1 MERGRGC
8 IDMGLVIDFHFHAG
22 LYHDYHPWV
31 IDWIKTQMENAEEF
45 IQEVLTP
52 EGLIRYLDDSG
63 VDYAVAL
70 AELSPIT
77 TGVLSNEEVAEVCR
91 GNDRMIPFCSI
102 NPFLV
107 ADLAA
112 ELERYVTEMGFRGM
126 KLYPTY
132 HHYYANSN
140 RIYPL
145 YAKAEELGIPVMIH
159 TGSSIFRGARLK
171 YGDPLYIDDVAVDFP
186 GLTLLMV
193 HSGRGFWYDR
203 AYFLAKLHAN
213 LYMEI
218 AGLPPQRLLEYFPE
232 LERVAD
238 KVIFGSDWP
247 GMPYIKR
254 NIEIIRSLPL
264 KDETKD
270 KILGGN
276 AARILGIDGSQ

>member
-1 MERGRGC
+1 MTP
-8 IDMGLVIDFHFHAG
+8 IIDFHVHAG
-22 LYHDYHPWV
+22 LYHDLHPWV
-31 IDWIKTQMENAEEF
+31 TEWIQGELKGVDDPEAF
-45 IQEVLTP
+45 YKSILTP
-52 EGLIRYLDDSG
+52 EGMIQYLRMNG
-63 VDYAVAL
+63 VDYAVVL

-77 TGVLSNEEVAEVCR
+77 TGMMTNEGVIELSR
-91 GNDRMIPFCSI
+91 GVDCLIPFCNV

-107 ADLAA
+107 ADLPG

-132 HHYYANSN
+132 QHFYPNDN

-145 YAKAEELGIPVMIH
+145 YAKAQELGIPVMLH
-159 TGSSIFRGARLK
+159 TGSSIFRGARIK
-171 YGDPLYIDDVAVDFP
+171 YGDPLYLDDVAVDFP
-186 GLTLLMV
+186 DLTLLLV

-213 LYMEI
+213 VYMEI
-218 AGLPPQRLLEYFPE
+218 SGLPPKRLLEYFPE

-247 GMPYIKR
+247 GMPYIGR
-254 NIEIIRSLPL
+254 NIELIRGLPL
-264 KDETKD
+264 KEETKE

-276 AARILGIDGSQ
+276 AARILGIGER